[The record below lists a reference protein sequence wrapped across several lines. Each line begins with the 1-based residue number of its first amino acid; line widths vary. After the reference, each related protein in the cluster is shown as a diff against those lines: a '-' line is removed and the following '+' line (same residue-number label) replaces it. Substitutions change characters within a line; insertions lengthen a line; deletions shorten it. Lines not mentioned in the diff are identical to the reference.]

1 MTEEGKIIIKG
12 AKVNNLKDITVEI
25 PRNKLVVVTGISGS
39 GKSSLAFDTLFAE
52 GQRRFAES
60 LSSYARQFLG
70 RMSKPDVE
78 SIEGIP
84 PAIAIE
90 QKVNVKNP
98 RSTVATTT
106 EIYDYLRIIFA
117 RIGRT
122 YSPVSGK
129 EVKCHSVNDV
139 ADGLD
144 HADDRQDAQHEPSLR
159 DEAGDAGLL
168 RWLIEINQIV
178 IQHRGEQAHGELRQ
192 AEPENQGIVYFFH
205 GVPAYFLSVLM

>member
-1 MTEEGKIIIKG
+1 MKEEGNIIIRR

-25 PRNKLVVVTGISGS
+25 PRGKFVVVTGISGS

-78 SIEGIP
+78 LIEGIP

-90 QKVNVKNP
+90 QKVNTRNP
-98 RSTVATTT
+98 RSTIATST
-106 EIYDYLRIIFA
+106 EIFDYLRMIFA

-122 YSPVSGK
+122 YSPVTGE
-129 EVKCHSVNDV
+129 EVKCHTVNDV
-139 ADGLD
+139 MACLFEGDASAAYILADLGWE
-144 HADDRQDAQHEPSLR
+144 HRQDK
-159 DEAGDAGLL
+159 
-168 RWLIEINQIV
+168 V
-178 IQHRGEQAHGELRQ
+178 ELMLKLKEEGR
-192 AEPENQGIVYFFH
+192 I
-205 GVPAYFLSVLM
+205 

>member
-1 MTEEGKIIIKG
+1 MEQTGNILIRG

-25 PRNKLVVVTGISGS
+25 PRGKFVVITGVSGS

-78 SIEGIP
+78 SLEGIP

-90 QKVNVKNP
+90 QKVNTKNP

-106 EIYDYLRIIFA
+106 EIFDSLRLIFA

-122 YSPVSGK
+122 YSPVSGQ
-129 EVKCHSVNDV
+129 EVRRHTAKDV
-139 ADGLD
+139 LD
-144 HADDRQDAQHEPSLR
+144 YVFY
-159 DEAGDAGLL
+159 G
-168 RWLIEINQIV
+168 
-178 IQHRGEQAHGELRQ
+178 
-192 AEPENQGIVYFFH
+192 
-205 GVPAYFLSVLM
+205 

>member
-1 MTEEGKIIIKG
+1 MPAEGNIIIRR

-25 PRNKLVVVTGISGS
+25 PRNRLVVVTGISGS

-78 SIEGIP
+78 MIEGIP

-90 QKVNVKNP
+90 QKVNIRNP

-106 EIYDYLRIIFA
+106 EIYDFLRLLYA

-122 YSPVSGK
+122 YSPVSG
-129 EVKCHSVNDV
+129 
-139 ADGLD
+139 
-144 HADDRQDAQHEPSLR
+144 Q
-159 DEAGDAGLL
+159 
-168 RWLIEINQIV
+168 
-178 IQHRGEQAHGELRQ
+178 
-192 AEPENQGIVYFFH
+192 
-205 GVPAYFLSVLM
+205 

>member
-1 MTEEGKIIIKG
+1 MPTIIRNFAVLEILSKRQKNKLPQIWQRFLRIDSFWKKADEKRNIDQEDCQRLCKLFFRLLNYGRGRQVVIKG

-25 PRNKLVVVTGISGS
+25 PRNKLVVATGISGS

-78 SIEGIP
+78 SIDGIP

-122 YSPVSGK
+122 YSPISGW
-129 EVKCHSVNDV
+129 EVKCHSV
-139 ADGLD
+139 
-144 HADDRQDAQHEPSLR
+144 
-159 DEAGDAGLL
+159 
-168 RWLIEINQIV
+168 
-178 IQHRGEQAHGELRQ
+178 
-192 AEPENQGIVYFFH
+192 
-205 GVPAYFLSVLM
+205 MT

>member
-1 MTEEGKIIIKG
+1 MAEDGNIIIKG
-12 AKVNNLKDITVEI
+12 AKVNNLKDISVEI
-25 PRNKLVVVTGISGS
+25 PRNRLIVVTGISGS

-122 YSPVSGK
+122 YSPISG
-129 EVKCHSVNDV
+129 
-139 ADGLD
+139 
-144 HADDRQDAQHEPSLR
+144 
-159 DEAGDAGLL
+159 
-168 RWLIEINQIV
+168 
-178 IQHRGEQAHGELRQ
+178 
-192 AEPENQGIVYFFH
+192 
-205 GVPAYFLSVLM
+205 